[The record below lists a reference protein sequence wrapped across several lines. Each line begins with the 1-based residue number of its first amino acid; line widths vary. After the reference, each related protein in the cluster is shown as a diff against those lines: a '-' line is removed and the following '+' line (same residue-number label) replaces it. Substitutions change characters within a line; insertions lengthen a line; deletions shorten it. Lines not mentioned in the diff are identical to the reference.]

1 MRVMNRYVPSGVSS
15 SPVGLSSFGTVG
27 GMIGSSSPTVST
39 SSRHRQQQEVA
50 AFIEEFGRANLPFE
64 TSTGGSLLPGDR
76 QPIQRGFVRRAARN
90 PANPLSDM
98 SLRFM
103 YNPEKITRQYASYL
117 EQAAIDP
124 FNTVFQSGNLVAPPS
139 IIEFSFSLV
148 FDRQVEATARGPWTN
163 KADWANVGVLHDMA
177 FFDAVLRN
185 VPPGGTPN
193 TVPDNGVMM
202 VNPEDVTVV
211 FSKDLTVQGKPTN
224 SQVRFTKFLH
234 NMVPVRC
241 EMDIT
246 LLINYFGPLREP
258 FGLDA
263 RQQIA
268 AYQALIPYDTT
279 LGDGLANTRSVEEA
293 VRAFK
298 SSDSAASLLAAA
310 VNTSTSQATPWWN
323 GSSSST
329 SSGGVT
335 NTLQMT
341 TPVNNTI
348 KSASLQAA
356 SQLVQQGGG
365 PRYSQDRRTQHG
377 TGRPTPWYFDC
388 SSFIWKAYQLIGAQ
402 GVFGRAS
409 YPNTGS
415 MLDYWN
421 SSGWT
426 TMQRLLTWS
435 VPDGVAD
442 RLMLLAEPGDLLFER
457 KGGSGHI
464 SMVVNVDRP
473 GRRIYTIA
481 ARSGSSSPEVGQAY
495 ESASYCAGK
504 YNYLLRPTLAG
515 AQGIGG
521 GK

>member
-50 AFIEEFGRANLPFE
+50 TFIEEFGRANLPFE

>member
-50 AFIEEFGRANLPFE
+50 TFIEEFGRANLPFE

-298 SSDSAASLLAAA
+298 SSDSAANILAAA
-310 VNTSTSQATPWWN
+310 VNTNTSQATPWWN

-329 SSGGVT
+329 ASGGVT

-481 ARSGSSSPEVGQAY
+481 ARSGSSSPQVGQAY

>member
-27 GMIGSSSPTVST
+27 GKVGSSSPTVSV

-50 AFIEEFGRANLPFE
+50 TFIEEFGRANLPFE

-148 FDRQVEATARGPWTN
+148 FDRQVEATARGPWTS

-268 AYQALIPYDTT
+268 AYQALIPYGTT

-293 VRAFK
+293 VRVFR
-298 SSDSAASLLAAA
+298 SSGSAASLLAAA
-310 VNTSTSQATPWWN
+310 VNTSAPQATPWWN

-329 SSGGVT
+329 SSGGVA

-348 KSASLQAA
+348 ASNALMAA
-356 SQLVQQGGG
+356 QQLFAQSGG
-365 PRYSQDRRTQHG
+365 PRYDQGRRTQHG
-377 TGRPTPWYFDC
+377 AGKPTPWYWDC
-388 SSFIWKAYQLIGAQ
+388 SSFIWKAFQTIGAQ
-402 GVFGRAS
+402 GIFGKS
-409 YPNTGS
+409 TYPTTAT
-415 MLDYWN
+415 MLDFWN

-426 TMQRLLTWS
+426 TVQKVLTWQS
-435 VPDGVAD
+435 TSGVAD
-442 RLMLLAEPGDLLFER
+442 RLTLLAKPGDLLFR
-457 KGGSGHI
+457 RSGGNGHI
-464 SMVVNVDRP
+464 AMVVSVSP
-473 GRRIYTIA
+473 GRIRTIE
-481 ARSGSSSPEVGQAY
+481 ARGKSVSPQAGEFDKSATSVASSF
-495 ESASYCAGK
+495 
-504 YNYLLRPTLAG
+504 NYLLRPALAG

>member
-298 SSDSAASLLAAA
+298 SSDSAANILAAA
-310 VNTSTSQATPWWN
+310 VNTNTSQATPWWN

-329 SSGGVT
+329 ASGGVT

>member
-27 GMIGSSSPTVST
+27 GKVGSSSPTVSV

-50 AFIEEFGRANLPFE
+50 IFIEEFGRANLPFE

-148 FDRQVEATARGPWTN
+148 FDRQVEATARGPWTS

-268 AYQALIPYDTT
+268 AYQALIPYNTT

-293 VRAFK
+293 IRAYK
-298 SSDSAASLLAAA
+298 SSDSAASILASAI
-310 VNTSTSQATPWWN
+310 NTNAPQATPWWN
-323 GSSSST
+323 STSSST
-329 SSGGVT
+329 ASGGVA

-341 TPVNNTI
+341 GPVNSTI
-348 KSASLQAA
+348 AAAALAAGQSLF
-356 SQLVQQGGG
+356 QQSGG
-365 PRYSQDRRTQHG
+365 PRYDQARRTQHG
-377 TGRPTPWYFDC
+377 AGKPTPWYFDC
-388 SSFIWKAYQLIGAQ
+388 SSFVWASYKAVGAQ

-409 YPNTGS
+409 YPDTAA
-415 MLDYWN
+415 MLGYWN

-426 TMQRLLTWS
+426 TMQKILTWEGTS
-435 VPDGVAD
+435 GVAD
-442 RLMLLAEPGDLLFER
+442 RLVLLARPGDILFR
-457 KGGSGHI
+457 RSGGNGHI
-464 SMVVNVDRP
+464 AMVVTTSP
-473 GRRIYTIA
+473 GRIRTIEARGKSVSPQAGEFDKSA
-481 ARSGSSSPEVGQAY
+481 ASVASSF
-495 ESASYCAGK
+495 
-504 YNYLLRPTLAG
+504 NYLLRPTLAG

>member
-27 GMIGSSSPTVST
+27 GKVGSSSPTVSV

-50 AFIEEFGRANLPFE
+50 TFIEEFGRANLPFE

-148 FDRQVEATARGPWTN
+148 FDRQVEATARGPWTS

-293 VRAFK
+293 IRAYK
-298 SSDSAASLLAAA
+298 SSNSAASILASAI
-310 VNTSTSQATPWWN
+310 NTNASQTTPWW
-323 GSSSST
+323 GSAASST
-329 SSGGVT
+329 ASGGVA

-348 KSASLQAA
+348 KSASIQAA
-356 SQLVQQGGG
+356 AQLVAQGGG

-377 TGRPTPWYFDC
+377 TGKPTPWYFDC
-388 SSFIWKAYQLIGAQ
+388 SSFIWKAYQTIGAQ
-402 GVFGRAS
+402 GVFGKAS
-409 YPNTGS
+409 YPATGA
-415 MLDYWN
+415 MLDFWN

-426 TMQRLLTWS
+426 TMQRLLMWS
-435 VPDGVAD
+435 SPDGVAD
-442 RLMLLAEPGDLLFER
+442 RLLLLAEPGDLLFER

-464 SMVVNVDRP
+464 SMVVSVDRA
-473 GRRIYTIA
+473 GRRISTLA
-481 ARSGSSSPEVGQAY
+481 ARSSSSSPQVGQAF
-495 ESASYCAGK
+495 ESVSYCAGK

>member
-50 AFIEEFGRANLPFE
+50 TFIEEFGRANLPFE

-298 SSDSAASLLAAA
+298 SSDSAANILAAA
-310 VNTSTSQATPWWN
+310 VNTNTSQATPWWN

-329 SSGGVT
+329 ASGGVT

-356 SQLVQQGGG
+356 FQLVQQGGG

-388 SSFIWKAYQLIGAQ
+388 SSFIWKAYQTIGAQ
-402 GVFGRAS
+402 AVFGRAS

-435 VPDGVAD
+435 GPDGVAD

-481 ARSGSSSPEVGQAY
+481 ARSGSSSPQVGTAY

>member
-39 SSRHRQQQEVA
+39 SSRHRQQQEGA

-481 ARSGSSSPEVGQAY
+481 ARSGSSSPQVGQAY